1 MDSPW
6 QSFSVP
12 EPDAEFIGLLTELP
26 LSRYRA
32 IPKFLRMTR
41 QIQSQLAD
49 SEGLV
54 AYALR
59 TDVPRRKFWTVSIW
73 ESEEALRTFVRENPH
88 GEIMVALR
96 DEMGETRFDRF
107 AVSGKEVPPTID
119 EAFKRARD

>member
-6 QSFSVP
+6 QSFSEP
-12 EPDAEFIGLLTELP
+12 EPDAELVGLVSELP

-54 AYALR
+54 GYALR
-59 TDVPRRKFWTVSIW
+59 TNFLRRWFWTVSIW
-73 ESEEALRTFVRENPH
+73 ESEEALRNFVRENPH
-88 GEIMVALR
+88 REIMAALHE
-96 DEMGETRFDRF
+96 EMGVTRFDRF
-107 AVSGKEVPPTID
+107 AVSGEEAPLTID